1 MKKIFIVL
9 ALLAGLQI
17 ANAQV
22 KSPADAKKALDSAL
36 SDSQD
41 AKKNVKAATW
51 LKLGEAYVAAY
62 DAPTGNLLSG
72 SSKTETQLLLG
83 KEQPTSSETVQIGG
97 DTYVKDTYADKELYY
112 NASDQ
117 LVAWKVTNPVAE
129 GALAKAAEAYAKAYE
144 LDPKKEKDVAA
155 GLTSIADKSTNE
167 AYNAYTLGDYKA
179 SSEAFEATAGFYAM
193 APLSQV
199 DTSSLYN
206 AGFTA
211 WAVKDNARALKLF
224 KQCYD
229 YGYFGEDGD
238 LYAKL
243 AQVDPDNT
251 KAYLEEGFTKYPQS
265 QSILIGLINYYM
277 ESGEDTE
284 TLFTLLDKAKANEP
298 DNASLY
304 YVEGNIRSQ
313 LGDLDKAIEAYE
325 KCAVIN
331 PAYEYGYIG
340 EGQMLYNK
348 AIEVSEAAQAELD
361 DKKYM
366 ALVEEFEGY
375 LKGCIPPFEKAFE
388 ITKDDSIKLG
398 VAEYLK
404 NAFYRFRD
412 EDPKYQ
418 TGYDKY
424 SGVVSAGT
432 AQ

>member
-1 MKKIFIVL
+1 MKKIVIVL
-9 ALLAGLQI
+9 ALLAGLQL

-22 KSPADAKKALDSAL
+22 KSPADAKKALDAAVT
-36 SDSQD
+36 DSQD
-41 AKKNVKAATW
+41 AKKNAKAATW
-51 LKLGEAYVAAY
+51 IKLGQSYVAAY
-62 DAPTGNLLSG
+62 DAPIGNLLTG

-83 KEQPTSSETVQIGG
+83 KEQPKSSETVQIGG
-97 DTYVKDTYADKELYY
+97 ETYVKDTYSDKELYY

-117 LVAWKVTNPVAE
+117 LVAWKVTAPVAE
-129 GALAKAAEAYAKAYE
+129 NALSKAAEAYAKAYE
-144 LDPKKEKDVAA
+144 LDPKKEKDVNAA
-155 GLTSIADKSTNE
+155 LTSIVDKSTND

-179 SSEAFEATAGFYAM
+179 SSEAFELTAALAAT

-199 DTSSLYN
+199 DTNSLYN

-211 WAVKDNARALKLF
+211 WMVKDSERALKLF
-224 KQCYD
+224 KECYKA
-229 YGYFGEDGD
+229 GYYGEDGD

-243 AQVDPDNT
+243 AQVDPDNS
-251 KAYLEEGFTKYPQS
+251 KSYLEEGFTKFPAS

-284 TLFTLLDKAKANEP
+284 KLFTLLDQAKANEP

-304 YVEGNIRSQ
+304 YVEGNIRAQ
-313 LGDLDKAIEAYE
+313 LGDVDKAIEAYE

-361 DKKYM
+361 DKKYA
-366 ALVEEFEGY
+366 ALVEQFEGY
-375 LKGCIPPFEKAFE
+375 LKGSIAPFEKAFE
-388 ITKDDSIKLG
+388 ITKDDSIKVG

-418 TGYDKY
+418 AGYDKY
-424 SGVVSAGT
+424 AGVVSAGT
-432 AQ
+432 AN